1 MKIRIKR
8 KSKQMLNEAAMS
20 PADLPE
26 DFYIKLE
33 AYGDFVEISYEHRDG
48 LDNSIEGMLVAEKMN
63 PQDCIAN
70 SYEITSAEAT
80 KGWGPLLYDVMMEYL
95 TSSRNATL
103 TSDRGMV
110 SGDAKNVW
118 DFYLNN
124 RSDVEKVRLDI
135 SDQTLEWIYGS
146 KRMAPFKQLTPDDK
160 SDDCTQDTS
169 VYYAVGKGDWKKHN
183 PSHAR
188 MASIDYPEKAAKWH
202 EQSVSYGYI
211 KRGTKI
217 MDELYDNGQ
226 LEMEE
231 M

>member
-1 MKIRIKR
+1 MKIRIVR

-48 LDNSIEGMLVAEKMN
+48 FDTSIEGMLVAEKMN
-63 PQDCIAN
+63 SRDCVAN
-70 SYEITSAEAT
+70 SYEITSANAT

-95 TSSRNATL
+95 TSSRNAIL

-110 SGDAKNVW
+110 SADAKNVW

-124 RSDVEKVRLDI
+124 RPDVEKVRLDI
-135 SDQTLEWIYGS
+135 NEKTLDWIFGG
-146 KRMAPFKQLTPDDK
+146 KRMAPFKQLTPNDT
-160 SDDCTQDTS
+160 SDDCDQDTAI
-169 VYYAVGKGDWKKHN
+169 YYSVGKGDWKKYNTHMAQMAAIEN
-183 PSHAR
+183 P
-188 MASIDYPEKAAKWH
+188 EETTKWH

-211 KRGTKI
+211 KRGTKV

-231 M
+231 T